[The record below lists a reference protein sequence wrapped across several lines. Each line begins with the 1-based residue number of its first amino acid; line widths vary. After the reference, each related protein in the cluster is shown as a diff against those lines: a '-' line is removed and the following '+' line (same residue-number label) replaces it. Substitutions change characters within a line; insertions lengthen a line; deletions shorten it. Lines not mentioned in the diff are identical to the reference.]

1 MIIKKTKN
9 NFEDERGVIRDI
21 TTHTMVDAI
30 TYITFKKGAVRGN
43 HYHNKSEQYDY
54 ILSGSFL
61 CRSKAGADAQIEET
75 HPRSGRTDI
84 RHRGTTPSG
93 PRRLST
99 WSAAYKALEDSVM
112 LSCTLGPRQGTEFES
127 DVVRLTG
134 KDKLID

>member
-21 TTHTMVDAI
+21 TTHTLVDAI

-43 HYHNKSEQYDY
+43 HYHNQSVQYDY

-61 CRSKAGADAQIEET
+61 CRSKAGANAPLEEKIVVAGDLVT
-75 HPRSGRTDI
+75 QPFQE
-84 RHRGTTPSG
+84 RH
-93 PRRLST
+93 
-99 WSAAYKALEDSVM
+99 AYKALEDSVM

-134 KDKLID
+134 KDKLIN

>member
-61 CRSKAGADAQIEET
+61 CRSKAGADAQIEEKVVVAGDLVT
-75 HPRSGRTDI
+75 QPFPQ
-84 RHRGTTPSG
+84 RH
-93 PRRLST
+93 
-99 WSAAYKALEDSVM
+99 AYKALEDSVM